1 MLLKMSRCDGDL
13 VVGLRKKRERERA
26 PVLDFV
32 SKWQKETTATADAND
47 LNLMLRTGYY
57 TKMMMMLRQ
66 IQCYKQ

>member
-1 MLLKMSRCDGDL
+1 MLLKMSRCDGDC
-13 VVGLRKKRERERA
+13 VVGLRKKRERA

-32 SKWQKETTATADAND
+32 SKWRKETTATADAND